1 MALPMEK
8 PMSVAR
14 TYFFNRMAGDEL
26 ARLCGAK
33 ADFFLE
39 NVDDLELAVTRLQ
52 ALCRNEGMSSAVVR
66 APLNPAPGIGDL
78 VSAAV
83 PLLGLIWT
91 SAQTVGAAVQP
102 QADVSLR
109 LTSNTSISVVFSD
122 SARVPT
128 IW

>member
-1 MALPMEK
+1 
-8 PMSVAR
+8 MSVAR

-26 ARLCGAK
+26 ARLCDAK

-39 NVDDLELAVTRLQ
+39 NVDDLELAVTRLH
-52 ALCRNEGMSSAVVR
+52 ALCRDAGMSSAVVR

-91 SAQTVGAAVQP
+91 AKTVGSAVHP

-128 IW
+128 LR